1 MKYQQAT
8 DFEKQ
13 LIKLYYCQ
21 GIGLQGC
28 WKIIWYWL
36 ETKEMRCSLEEMI
49 AIGVLPQHR
58 AVFRRSWEQL
68 TEEHITQKMGE
79 QNYLT
84 FFSAEYPMLLRQIAD
99 PPLMLF
105 YEGNLQ
111 LLQTTMIGFV
121 GARTASLYA
130 RKVCEKLIPPLV
142 TENYKIV
149 SGLANGVDSFAH
161 ESAIRNRGKT
171 IAVIA
176 SGLDHCYPASA
187 FPLFQQIRQEHLVLS
202 EYSHDTK
209 PQRDHFPLRNRIIAG
224 ISKGICVIEAKERSG
239 SLITAQLAMENG
251 REVFAVP
258 GEMISDQSKGCHHL
272 IQDGAKCTISVSDI
286 LQELAFF

>member
-28 WKIIWYWL
+28 WKIIWHWL
-36 ETKEMRCSLEEMI
+36 ETKEMNCSLEEMI

-58 AVFRRSWEQL
+58 AVFRRSWERL
-68 TEEHITQKMGE
+68 TDEHIAQKMGA

-121 GARTASLYA
+121 GARTASLY
-130 RKVCEKLIPPLV
+130 L
-142 TENYKIV
+142 
-149 SGLANGVDSFAH
+149 
-161 ESAIRNRGKT
+161 
-171 IAVIA
+171 
-176 SGLDHCYPASA
+176 
-187 FPLFQQIRQEHLVLS
+187 
-202 EYSHDTK
+202 
-209 PQRDHFPLRNRIIAG
+209 
-224 ISKGICVIEAKERSG
+224 
-239 SLITAQLAMENG
+239 SLIH
-251 REVFAVP
+251 
-258 GEMISDQSKGCHHL
+258 I
-272 IQDGAKCTISVSDI
+272 
-286 LQELAFF
+286 